1 MLNNVTSCNNFL
13 KSVDH
18 KINVQSKIRSCT
30 CPIEGKQGIV
40 RMFNVTGELECRSF
54 MHYVDVCLHVLV
66 CMYYT
71 TGIREHT
78 RTQNYVIHFVVET
91 TAAAPI
97 TTLSP
102 M

>member
-1 MLNNVTSCNNFL
+1 
-13 KSVDH
+13 
-18 KINVQSKIRSCT
+18 
-30 CPIEGKQGIV
+30 
-40 RMFNVTGELECRSF
+40 MFNVTGELECRSF
-54 MHYVDVCLHVLV
+54 MYYVDVCLLVLV

-71 TGIREHT
+71 TGTREHT
-78 RTQNYVIHFVVET
+78 RTQNYIIHFVVET